1 MNEIELKPCPFC
13 GSKAELIDRTY
24 YEHDDQKPECFD
36 VRCTN
41 NGCYLDEGADYWN
54 YKDEVIE
61 LWNKR
66 A

>member
-1 MNEIELKPCPFC
+1 MDSVDLKPCPFC
-13 GSKAELIDRTY
+13 GGDADIMYKNSPYDCRGTIY
-24 YEHDDQKPECFD
+24 FD

-54 YKDEVIE
+54 YKNEVIE